1 MQWSKLEILKESI
14 SQNLFWFLKII
25 LLSDIFS
32 KKYLKKR
39 TKNKKKQVLKK
50 QDYTYKFAII
60 QRFKIPLYLM
70 VNI

>member
-32 KKYLKKR
+32 KKYLKKNKQK
-39 TKNKKKQVLKK
+39 TKKTGVKETRLH
-50 QDYTYKFAII
+50 I
-60 QRFKIPLYLM
+60 
-70 VNI
+70 

>member
-32 KKYLKKR
+32 KKYFF
-39 TKNKKKQVLKK
+39 KKKNTRVKETRLH
-50 QDYTYKFAII
+50 
-60 QRFKIPLYLM
+60 R
-70 VNI
+70 

>member
-32 KKYLKKR
+32 KKYLKK
-39 TKNKKKQVLKK
+39 KKKRNKTTHINLQ
-50 QDYTYKFAII
+50 
-60 QRFKIPLYLM
+60 
-70 VNI
+70 

>member
-25 LLSDIFS
+25 SLSDIFS
-32 KKYLKKR
+32 KKYFLKK
-39 TKNKKKQVLKK
+39 TKKKQVLKK
-50 QDYTYKFAII
+50 QDYTDKCAII

>member
-32 KKYLKKR
+32 KKYFKK
-39 TKNKKKQVLKK
+39 KNKKKTGVKETRLH
-50 QDYTYKFAII
+50 
-60 QRFKIPLYLM
+60 R
-70 VNI
+70 

>member
-32 KKYLKKR
+32 KKYFKKK
-39 TKNKKKQVLKK
+39 TQKKQVLKK

-60 QRFKIPLYLM
+60 QRFKIPLFLM

>member
-32 KKYLKKR
+32 KKYFKK
-39 TKNKKKQVLKK
+39 KNKKKQVLKK
-50 QDYTYKFAII
+50 QDYTDKCAII

>member
-14 SQNLFWFLKII
+14 SQNLFWFLKFI

-32 KKYLKKR
+32 KKYFLKK
-39 TKNKKKQVLKK
+39 KQKKKQVLKK

-60 QRFKIPLYLM
+60 QRFKIPLFLM

>member
-32 KKYLKKR
+32 KKYFLKK
-39 TKNKKKQVLKK
+39 NKQKTGVKETRLH
-50 QDYTYKFAII
+50 
-60 QRFKIPLYLM
+60 R
-70 VNI
+70 

>member
-32 KKYLKKR
+32 KKYF
-39 TKNKKKQVLKK
+39 KKKTKK
-50 QDYTYKFAII
+50 KTGVKET
-60 QRFKIPLYLM
+60 RLHR
-70 VNI
+70 